1 VARPEDELLD
11 ERDGDRL
18 GAAWA
23 REPLDG
29 AERASAGGEEDRDRL
44 GGDGSTR
51 AGGGDDGRAFWLGST
66 RAGGGDDGR

>member
-1 VARPEDELLD
+1 MARPEDELLE

-23 REPLDG
+23 CELLDG

-44 GGDGSTR
+44 GGDDSTR
-51 AGGGDDGRAFWLGST
+51 AGGGGDGR
-66 RAGGGDDGR
+66 